1 MNANFQD
8 AELAFAMRDD
18 PAAALKAG
26 DADAPPTVEPIQT
39 QVQVPCAEIAPL
51 PPNGPADPVEP
62 GQAHEPYTTANGRFD
77 AYPTANGE
85 STPTAKTHADPLP
98 ETDITPRSEV
108 PSHPDA
114 ITEHLQNLNRDAG
127 EASYFS
133 PQPRRILK
141 PIPATHSSPAPM
153 DGGHGFDASTH
164 MARPSPA
171 RDYSSASTAS
181 VATVRANSVDSLQ
194 ASTPPSKRRDG
205 PHYPNQ
211 SYAALHTQHYYP
223 PHIHRANSTHPS
235 HHHSGYSVSHISTFG
250 AEYRRDIMDS
260 GSRTVGNSPA
270 SSPGLFTSN
279 SPILRPSPQSDDN
292 LYSTP
297 WLHPSHRQAPKET
310 HIADVD
316 VDPVSGRK
324 IVNHYEIFDELGR
337 GVHGKVK
344 LGRNLE
350 TEAYVAIKIVDRYS
364 KRRRLGKN
372 TSHEDKIKKEIAIL
386 KKARHPNIVS
396 LLEVIDD
403 PTIKK
408 VYIVL
413 EHVARGEVKWRADG
427 AKEICQVEFRRYQ
440 REQQGVFDN
449 ENAIMEDEKI
459 IRLAHQKLERQRR
472 RLARERKQ
480 RETGA
485 PENEA
490 WSLELGGESEDEYSE
505 TDGSSR
511 SSTRGEDLPSSMMQG
526 IYHEGSSAA
535 ESANMETAFRSSTP
549 TAGNRPPDNTTI
561 TGLEGT
567 MYGAY
572 DTEAIRGRTP
582 SLAGSS
588 SSHFTEGEDEVPEHF
603 RYVPVMTIQ
612 QAREV
617 LRDTVLGLEYLH
629 YQNVIHRDIKP
640 ANLLQTM
647 DGRIKISDFGVSYL
661 GRRPLDEGNG
671 DQSES
676 DAQDADDAIELA
688 KTVGT
693 PAFYAPELCNTDL
706 DADTPQID
714 HKIDIWALGVTLHC
728 LIYGRVPFHDQ
739 NQWLLMKR
747 VADEEPYISKWRLK
761 PVADS
766 SNSRPS
772 SHGRMFNT
780 LTTSRRAPH
789 DLEYEE
795 IDDDLLDLFKKLFI
809 KDPRR
814 RISIQEIKRHPW
826 LTRDIENFHSWVEDT
841 DPDKSSQGGKIKISK
856 ADIDQAVVPI
866 TILDRVKLGIRKV
879 TEITRSL
886 TRQGSRRRAPS
897 AASSSN
903 DALPITANS
912 SSSTIS
918 QDGRRPSLGPGMP
931 IYEALSR
938 SREPEHPLSQS
949 VTASPEPTEKL
960 RYFDGSNSRTA
971 SPAQSTETR
980 ERPNPAG
987 PATRPHL
994 PDRAFSALSSAASIR
1009 TVRQSDLLHKGVPN
1023 SPTLP
1028 PALPGTPTTL
1038 DTPGGSNLGGIFG
1051 GMPKRIVHEA
1061 RPEGKALQPPRGHHA
1076 RAKSTDRPSGP
1087 PEDAHTWPSLAIST
1101 ASASGEVDQPDLL
1114 KEMSPTLP
1122 RGPSP
1127 SPSDARVPRSAEKSA
1142 SRQSSIS
1149 SLSSRLYRTW
1159 ANQSSE
1165 LDIAPSLDI
1174 SSLSRSPGAHDM
1186 PDETYNKAKDDFVR
1200 RRVMEENIN
1209 RERPRSSLQ
1218 QRPSSALSQSM
1229 CPPSPDDELFFQDQ
1243 KIEEFLDEHHRPPPD
1258 TSPVSYGDITSQ
1270 ARTFTSSSSED
1281 QFATMSQSTSNPS
1294 IPSIASAG
1302 SSVAAEDCRNM
1313 EAFPIMTPAASAE
1326 SFVNQFD
1333 APSEDVAGY
1342 DGDHAI
1348 ESEEDDSS
1356 EDELVISLG
1365 RKAGSKNNRSSS
1377 ITVAEIARSS
1387 IREEV
1392 GTRRRS
1398 GRSGSNGTVKKV
1410 PAPGT
1415 ETPSE
1420 PI

>member
-18 PAAALKAG
+18 DPTSALKAG
-26 DADAPPTVEPIQT
+26 IADTSSTVEPSPTQTQAQVPSASSATPPIDPAEPTAAALPIQT
-39 QVQVPCAEIAPL
+39 HHFHDTATHRT
-51 PPNGPADPVEP
+51 DP
-62 GQAHEPYTTANGRFD
+62 HLH
-77 AYPTANGE
+77 ANGE
-85 STPTAKTHADPLP
+85 STPTANSHEHLLP
-98 ETDITPRSEV
+98 ETDITPRSEL
-108 PSHPDA
+108 PSHPEA
-114 ITEHLQNLNRDAG
+114 INEHIHHLNRDTD
-127 EASYFS
+127 ETNYFS
-133 PQPRRILK
+133 PQPMRVLK
-141 PIPATHSSPAPM
+141 PISTAHSSPAPI
-153 DGGHGFDASTH
+153 DTIHGLGASHLT
-164 MARPSPA
+164 RPSPA
-171 RDYSSASTAS
+171 RDYSSTSTAS

-211 SYAALHTQHYYP
+211 SYAALHSQHYYP
-223 PHIHRANSTHPS
+223 PSIHRANSSHPS

-270 SSPGLFTSN
+270 SSPGLFSAN

-350 TEAYVAIKIVDRYS
+350 TEVYVAIKIVDRYS

-403 PTIKK
+403 PSIKK

-413 EHVARGEVKWRADG
+413 EHVSRGEVKWRADG

-449 ENAIMEDEKI
+449 ESAIMEDEKI

-472 RLARERKQ
+472 RQARERKQ
-480 RETGA
+480 RRDESAGH
-485 PENEA
+485 EA
-490 WSLELGGESEDEYSE
+490 WSLELGGDSEDEFSE

-511 SSTRGEDLPSSMMQG
+511 ASTRGEDRPSSRLQG
-526 IYHEGSSAA
+526 IYHEPASAE

-549 TAGNRPPDNTTI
+549 RLSNHDFA

-582 SLAGSS
+582 SVAGST
-588 SSHFTEGEDEVPEHF
+588 SSHFTDGEDEVPEHF

-661 GRRPLDEGNG
+661 GRRPVDEGNG
-671 DQSES
+671 EQSES
-676 DAQDADDAIELA
+676 DAHDADDAVELA

-706 DADTPQID
+706 EAETPQID
-714 HKIDIWALGVTLHC
+714 HKIDIWALGVTLYC
-728 LIYGRVPFHDQ
+728 LIYGRVPFHDK

-747 VADEEPYISKWRLK
+747 IADEEPYVSRFRLK
-761 PVADS
+761 PVADDTS
-766 SNSRPS
+766 SRPN

-789 DLEYEE
+789 DLDYEE
-795 IDDDLLDLFKKLFI
+795 LDDDLLNLFEKLFI
-809 KDPRR
+809 KDPRK
-814 RISIQEIKRHPW
+814 RITIQEIKRHPW

-841 DPDKSSQGGKIKISK
+841 DPDKTSQGGKIKISK
-856 ADIDQAVVPI
+856 DDIDQAVVPI

-886 TRQGSRRRAPS
+886 TRQGSRKRAPS
-897 AASSSN
+897 TASSN
-903 DALPITANS
+903 DALSATAIHS
-912 SSSTIS
+912 SSSGYYE
-918 QDGRRPSLGPGMP
+918 GRRPSLGPGMP
-931 IYEALSR
+931 IFEALSR

-949 VTASPEPTEKL
+949 VTASPEATEKP
-960 RYFDGSNSRTA
+960 RYFDGRNSRTS
-971 SPAQSTETR
+971 SPAQSAEKKDKTA
-980 ERPNPAG
+980 PSA

-994 PDRAFSALSSAASIR
+994 PDRAFSALSTSASIR
-1009 TVRQSDLLHKGVPN
+1009 TVRQSDLSSRTCPA
-1023 SPTLP
+1023 SPALP
-1028 PALPGTPTTL
+1028 PALPGTPTTI
-1038 DTPGGSNLGGIFG
+1038 DTPSGSTLGGIFG
-1051 GMPKRIVHEA
+1051 GMPKRVVHEA
-1061 RPEGKALQPPRGHHA
+1061 RSDAKFLQSPGSQHT
-1076 RAKSTDRPSGP
+1076 RAKSIDRVSGP

-1101 ASASGEVDQPDLL
+1101 ANASGQVDQPDLL
-1114 KEMSPTLP
+1114 KDMSPTFA

-1127 SPSDARVPRSAEKSA
+1127 SPSDIRIPNSAERGA
-1142 SRQSSIS
+1142 SRQSSVS

-1159 ANQSSE
+1159 ATQNSDS
-1165 LDIAPSLDI
+1165 DIAASLDI
-1174 SSLSRSPGAHDM
+1174 SSLSHSPGARDFL
-1186 PDETYNKAKDDFVR
+1186 EERFSKAKDEFVR
-1200 RRVMEENIN
+1200 RKVVEDSSS
-1209 RERPRSSLQ
+1209 REKPPSVIQ
-1218 QRPSSALSQSM
+1218 HRPSSALSRTV
-1229 CPPSPDDELFFQDQ
+1229 CPPSPDDELFFQQQQQQQNAD
-1243 KIEEFLDEHHRPPPD
+1243 ESLDEQRRPQSN
-1258 TSPVSYGDITSQ
+1258 TSP
-1270 ARTFTSSSSED
+1270 RTFTSSSSED
-1281 QFATMSQSTSNPS
+1281 QFASISQSTSNPS
-1294 IPSIASAG
+1294 IPSIPSAG
-1302 SSVAAEDCRNM
+1302 SSIAAEECRHPDT
-1313 EAFPIMTPAASAE
+1313 FPIMTPAASAE

-1333 APSEDVAGY
+1333 APSEDPAGY
-1342 DGDHAI
+1342 DGDHAV
-1348 ESEEDDSS
+1348 ESDDDDSS
-1356 EDELVISLG
+1356 EDELVLNLG
-1365 RKAGSKNNRSSS
+1365 KRANRSSS
-1377 ITVAEIARSS
+1377 VSVAEIARSG
-1387 IREEV
+1387 IRDEASS
-1392 GTRRRS
+1392 RRRP